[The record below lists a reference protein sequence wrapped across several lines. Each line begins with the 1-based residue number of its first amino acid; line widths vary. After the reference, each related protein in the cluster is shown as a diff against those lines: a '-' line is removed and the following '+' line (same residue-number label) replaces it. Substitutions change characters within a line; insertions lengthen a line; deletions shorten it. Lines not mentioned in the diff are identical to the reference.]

1 MKSTL
6 IWRRPALGLVVFVA
20 MLAAPGL
27 AHADASSEQY
37 RGCDGYGA
45 ASSEGD
51 GMTKRASFLFIFN
64 PPGYGNTDTSQ
75 TSAEQTGVEDCDAA
89 LSDLP
94 EQHWMRKVSL
104 LRARALHHLE
114 ALDSVSA
121 IGDLDLAAAAVKDP
135 ADPYFARS
143 LGLGIDLVRAL
154 ALRIAGDQAKAEAL
168 ALQAVAARPY
178 NKQVGLCALIA
189 IGPHATPAVLET
201 VRHAIGR
208 LVPVEVTNE
217 FVDASESGDF
227 AQVIALHP
235 QLATPDEPLE
245 SLNMSGSEFAEYNW
259 RNFENARKF
268 WAWSD
273 GVYAYALA
281 ATGRADEARAA
292 IEAGRARLAGD
303 TAPPPA
309 LSPADAKDNEKIS
322 LHNGDVEI
330 RERSVAEGKK
340 TLDTWAGMVDL
351 RVMVS
356 QGRIKDA
363 MTAMRSQTLV
373 RSWASIDL
381 VQAMAAALP
390 PQERPATLPGQN
402 LKNELEQARTKRLM
416 THARDLFQHLPPPE
430 TKSRIP
436 SYEEAVVPF
445 FAMSGSK
452 AERDAEGYRIAG
464 PDDQGVMTVSFRGVW
479 AGEAT
484 VEELALLAAADAA
497 RKAGKKGIVVLKN
510 QDVRY
515 TLGTTYYGTPVRTDP
530 EGFQTELHV
539 VFVDPAAL
547 PQQYAGAAWRVI
559 DADQAYASLAPF
571 YSKAKKDG
579 DPR

>member
-1 MKSTL
+1 
-6 IWRRPALGLVVFVA
+6 
-20 MLAAPGL
+20 
-27 AHADASSEQY
+27 
-37 RGCDGYGA
+37 
-45 ASSEGD
+45 
-51 GMTKRASFLFIFN
+51 MTTRASFLFIFN

-75 TSAEQTGVEDCDAA
+75 TRAEQAGVEDCDAA

-135 ADPYFARS
+135 ADPYFSRS
-143 LGLGIDLVRAL
+143 LGLGVDLVRAL
-154 ALRIAGDQAKAEAL
+154 ALRIAGDQTKAEAL

-189 IGPHATPAVLET
+189 VGPHATPAALET
-201 VRHAIGR
+201 IRHAIGR
-208 LVPVEVTNE
+208 LVSVEVTNE

-281 ATGRADEARAA
+281 AAGKADEARAA
-292 IEAGRARLAGD
+292 IEAGRARLASD

-309 LSPADAKDNEKIS
+309 LSPADAKDNEKVS

-330 RERSVAEGKK
+330 RERSVVEGKK

-351 RVMVS
+351 RIMVL
-356 QGRIKDA
+356 QGKVKDA
-363 MTAMRSQTLV
+363 MVAMRSQTLV

-381 VQAMAAALP
+381 VQAIAAALP
-390 PQERPATLPGQN
+390 PKDRPAILPGQN
-402 LKNELEQARTKRLM
+402 LKDELEQARIKRL
-416 THARDLFQHLPPPE
+416 TSHAHDLFQHLPPAE

-452 AERDAEGYRIAG
+452 MERDAEGYRIAG

-484 VEELALLAAADAA
+484 VEELALLAAVDAA
-497 RKAGKKGIVVLKN
+497 RKAGKKGVVVLKN

-530 EGFQTELHV
+530 EGYQTELHV

-547 PQQYAGAAWRVI
+547 PQQYVGAGWRVI
-559 DADQAYASLAPF
+559 DADQAYASLAPI
-571 YSKAKKDG
+571 YVKSLSKKG
-579 DPR
+579 E

>member
-1 MKSTL
+1 MKSTS
-6 IWRRPALGLVVFVA
+6 IWRRPTLGFVVFVA
-20 MLAAPGL
+20 ALAAPEL
-27 AHADASSEQY
+27 AHADASSAQY

-51 GMTKRASFLFIFN
+51 GMTTRASFLFIFN

-75 TSAEQTGVEDCDAA
+75 TRAEQAGVEDCDAA

-135 ADPYFARS
+135 ADPYFSRS
-143 LGLGIDLVRAL
+143 LGLGVDLVRAL
-154 ALRIAGDQAKAEAL
+154 ALRIAGDQTKAEAL

-189 IGPHATPAVLET
+189 VGPHATPAALET
-201 VRHAIGR
+201 IRHAIGR
-208 LVPVEVTNE
+208 LVSVEVTNE

-281 ATGRADEARAA
+281 AAGKADEARAA
-292 IEAGRARLAGD
+292 IEAGRARLASD

-309 LSPADAKDNEKIS
+309 LSPADAKDNEKVS

-330 RERSVAEGKK
+330 RERSVVEGKK

-351 RVMVS
+351 RIMVL
-356 QGRIKDA
+356 QGKVKDA
-363 MTAMRSQTLV
+363 MVAMRSQTLV

-381 VQAMAAALP
+381 VQAIAAALP
-390 PQERPATLPGQN
+390 PKDRPAILPGQN
-402 LKNELEQARTKRLM
+402 LKDELEQARIKRL
-416 THARDLFQHLPPPE
+416 TSHAHDLFQHLPPAE

-452 AERDAEGYRIAG
+452 MERDAEGYRIAG

-484 VEELALLAAADAA
+484 VEELALLAAVDAA
-497 RKAGKKGIVVLKN
+497 RKAGKKGVVVLKN

-530 EGFQTELHV
+530 EGYQTELHV

-547 PQQYAGAAWRVI
+547 PQQYVGAGWRVI
-559 DADQAYASLAPF
+559 DADQAYTSLAPI
-571 YSKAKKDG
+571 YVKALSKKG
-579 DPR
+579 E

>member
-1 MKSTL
+1 MKSTS
-6 IWRRPALGLVVFVA
+6 IWRRPTLGFVVFVA
-20 MLAAPGL
+20 ALAAPEL
-27 AHADASSEQY
+27 AHADASSAQY

-51 GMTKRASFLFIFN
+51 GMTTRASFLFIFN

-75 TSAEQTGVEDCDAA
+75 TRAEQAGVEDCDAA

-135 ADPYFARS
+135 ADPYFSRS
-143 LGLGIDLVRAL
+143 LGLGVDLVRAL
-154 ALRIAGDQAKAEAL
+154 ALRIAGDQTKAEAL

-189 IGPHATPAVLET
+189 VGPHATPAALET
-201 VRHAIGR
+201 IRHAIGR
-208 LVPVEVTNE
+208 LVSVEVTNE

-281 ATGRADEARAA
+281 AAGKADEARAA
-292 IEAGRARLAGD
+292 IEAGRARLASD

-309 LSPADAKDNEKIS
+309 LSPADAKDNEKVS

-330 RERSVAEGKK
+330 RERSVVEGKK

-351 RVMVS
+351 RIMVL
-356 QGRIKDA
+356 QGKVKDA
-363 MTAMRSQTLV
+363 MVAMRSQTLV

-381 VQAMAAALP
+381 VQAIAAALP
-390 PQERPATLPGQN
+390 PKDRPAILPGQN
-402 LKNELEQARTKRLM
+402 LKDELEQARIKRL
-416 THARDLFQHLPPPE
+416 TSHAHDLFQHLPPAE

-452 AERDAEGYRIAG
+452 MERDAEGYRIAG

-484 VEELALLAAADAA
+484 VEELALLAAVDAA
-497 RKAGKKGIVVLKN
+497 RKAGKKGVVVLKN

-530 EGFQTELHV
+530 EGYQTELHV

-547 PQQYAGAAWRVI
+547 PQQYVGAGWRVI
-559 DADQAYASLAPF
+559 DADQAYASLAPI
-571 YSKAKKDG
+571 YVKSLSKKG
-579 DPR
+579 E